1 MSRAIRA
8 AIAATALL
16 AVIVQ
21 YTTFLAGS
29 DIGVFGTTIRY
40 FSYFTILTNSLVAI
54 GWGMQAFA
62 PASAPG
68 RWFGRDS
75 IRTAIAGYIVLV
87 GVVYHLLLASIHHPE
102 GVQWYANQLL
112 HTVVPAA
119 VFLEWLFGSAERNTR
134 FVQAFAW
141 QLYPM
146 AYVAYTLIK
155 GAVTGFYPYPFMDVN
170 QLGYVGVAQQQV
182 GLFIAFTLTSL
193 AFVGLGK
200 LQTRL
205 MR

>member
-21 YTTFLAGS
+21 YTTFLADS

-54 GWGMQAFA
+54 GWGAQAFA
-62 PASAPG
+62 PASGPG

-75 IRTAIAGYIVLV
+75 IRTAVTGYIVLV
-87 GVVYHLLLASIHHPE
+87 GVVYHLLLAAIHHPE

-112 HTVVPAA
+112 HTVVPVA

-134 FVQAFAW
+134 FLQAFAW

-193 AFVGLGK
+193 AFVASESCK
-200 LQTRL
+200 PA
-205 MR
+205 